1 MKRKKQIRYLLSLLL
16 ILLMVGVAEWT
27 NEKEILFPEMVALTI
42 GLLLVDKRVWH
53 VQRWQIVL
61 LMSLGAIVGICIV
74 RCSPLPYLY
83 NLCLA
88 FVFAGLCLLISRT
101 TLIPLISACVLPVL
115 LHTESVIYP
124 VTVLLMSAL
133 AVLGQ
138 KILERI
144 GVRSQISEA
153 QYRKQGLKDI
163 ARWLLVLS
171 FVALVSGF
179 ALSIDY
185 PYLILPPLMVTF
197 AEIVHSKAGFR
208 NRPTQVFLFLVT
220 AATLGTAC
228 QIIGYHYLHLPET
241 IVAFCITICLFF
253 IFEWTGKYFAP
264 AGALAFIPLLLPP
277 EDLIWLPL
285 QAAIGAALFI
295 TIAMVVFQRCYRWKR
310 AQLTYCFTPTLL
322 RKHLNHRKI
331 KTS

>member
-1 MKRKKQIRYLLSLLL
+1 MLL
-16 ILLMVGVAEWT
+16 ILLMVDVAKWT

-88 FVFAGLCLLISRT
+88 FAFAGLCLLISRT

-124 VTVLLMSAL
+124 VTVLLMSVL

-163 ARWLLVLS
+163 TRWLLVVKLRS
-171 FVALVSGF
+171 
-179 ALSIDY
+179 
-185 PYLILPPLMVTF
+185 P
-197 AEIVHSKAGFR
+197 R
-208 NRPTQVFLFLVT
+208 
-220 AATLGTAC
+220 
-228 QIIGYHYLHLPET
+228 IGLCSL
-241 IVAFCITICLFF
+241 
-253 IFEWTGKYFAP
+253 
-264 AGALAFIPLLLPP
+264 
-277 EDLIWLPL
+277 
-285 QAAIGAALFI
+285 
-295 TIAMVVFQRCYRWKR
+295 
-310 AQLTYCFTPTLL
+310 
-322 RKHLNHRKI
+322 
-331 KTS
+331 